1 MNINNYLTIYGNPYI
16 IKKFIGDIDTFCLNK
31 YVSVN
36 DINDKNFKLLNWGT
50 PSDINI
56 ITYHKETN
64 YLHFISDTYP
74 PITWLKTV
82 SKQFK
87 NLYFN
92 LVYYVELDKAF
103 NSISLENG
111 NIRHTIKPLN
121 YQPISDNYHNYHHNH
136 NYQNFNKINEKDF
149 NLMQLIGHPFA

>member
-16 IKKFIGDIDTFCLNK
+16 IKKLIGNIDRFCLNK

-36 DINDKNFKLLNWGT
+36 DINDKNLKLLNWGT

-92 LVYYVELDKAF
+92 LVYYVEPDKAF
-103 NSISLENG
+103 NSLSLENG
-111 NIRHTIKPLN
+111 NSRHINPLHCN
-121 YQPISDNYHNYHHNH
+121 DDHDNRDNH
-136 NYQNFNKINEKDF
+136 DCHDKINEKGF
-149 NLMQLIGHPFA
+149 NIMHLIGHPFA

>member
-74 PITWLKTV
+74 PITWLKTA

-92 LVYYVELDKAF
+92 LVYYVELDKSF
-103 NSISLENG
+103 NSLSLENG
-111 NIRHTIKPLN
+111 VINQITPSHCNDLHDKLDEPSFNIMH
-121 YQPISDNYHNYHHNH
+121 
-136 NYQNFNKINEKDF
+136 
-149 NLMQLIGHPFA
+149 LIGHPFA